1 MASTGAAPGRER
13 VAWWGVAAVLFAA
26 LAFVAYTY
34 VGTLVLGLFVYYAT
48 RRIHRR
54 TRRRVQPPSLAAIV
68 SLATIAAPILLLL
81 GYALVI
87 AAREAD
93 EAVPNGY
100 TSALE
105 PYVDAAWLQD
115 PQQVLADLVADPGR
129 LGSLGSPENALDA
142 ASTVAS
148 SLGVVVNVVVHLFIA
163 LTVGFYLLRDDRRLA
178 GWVRGEFVGRGSTAD
193 AFLTAVDRNLEAIYF
208 GNILFAAANAVVA
221 TVAYNALD
229 LVSPA
234 AIAVPAPTLLG
245 LLTGVGS
252 LVPVVGMKIV
262 WVPAALYL
270 LAVAAAT
277 DPELLWFGVAFA
289 VVTFVVVD
297 TVPEVLLRPY
307 ISGRDLHVGLV
318 LFAYIFGPLLF
329 GWYGIFLGPLVL
341 VVAVEF
347 ARIVLPELVRGEPL
361 TAAAAAEEPTGLD
374 APDPET
380 VVPDDGDAEDDGH
393 AEGGDATGATDDA
406 AASPDRAAEDAPDGG
421 SGDADESTAE

>member
-1 MASTGAAPGRER
+1 MASTGTTPGRGR
-13 VAWWGVAAVLFAA
+13 VAWWLVAVALFAA

-54 TRRRVQPPSLAAIV
+54 TRRRISPPSLAAIV
-68 SLATIAAPILLLL
+68 SLSTIALPVLLVL
-81 GYALVI
+81 GYAVVI

-93 EAVPNGY
+93 DAVPEGY

-105 PYVDAAWLQD
+105 PYVDAAWLRD
-115 PQQVLADLVADPGR
+115 PQQIVADLVADPGR
-129 LGSLGSPENALDA
+129 LGSLASPGNALDA

-148 SLGVVVNVVVHLFIA
+148 SLGVVVNVAVHLFIA

-178 GWVRGEFVGRGSTAD
+178 GWVREEFVGRGSTAD
-193 AFLTAVDRNLEAIYF
+193 AFFTAVDRNLESIYF
-208 GNILFAAANAVVA
+208 GNILFAAANAAVA

-234 AIAVPAPTLLG
+234 ELAVPVPTLLG

-277 DPELLWFGVAFA
+277 DPALLWFGATFA
-289 VVTFVVVD
+289 VVTFVAVD
-297 TVPEVLLRPY
+297 TVPEILLRPY

-329 GWYGIFLGPLVL
+329 GWYGIFLGPLLL
-341 VVAVEF
+341 VFVVEF

-361 TAAAAAEEPTGLD
+361 TAGASAPPATGVDPPDD
-374 APDPET
+374 AVPDGSADGDGSPSADDPPADPDDSDGGHESG
-380 VVPDDGDAEDDGH
+380 PDDGPDE
-393 AEGGDATGATDDA
+393 TPTD
-406 AASPDRAAEDAPDGG
+406 
-421 SGDADESTAE
+421 